1 MKKIWLLKSLIIM
14 IIKLLPWKVL
24 NKILIKRYN
33 VILSTTYNFI
43 KNDWNLTDEK
53 YSTLKKNYNSIVIK

>member
-1 MKKIWLLKSLIIM
+1 M

-33 VILSTTYNFI
+33 FILSTTYNFI
-43 KNDWNLTDEK
+43 KNDLNLTDEK
-53 YSTLKKNYNSIVIK
+53 YSTLKKIIIL